1 VYRYDTDPATDA
13 DAAPTKKKPKA
24 PHVDGRRQFSDL
36 PDGGSN
42 TDAPVER
49 LVSDAAVKTFQDA
62 IKGQLL
68 LAPLTKGGNL
78 PFRRL
83 CVDFGCNVTV
93 SEMVFARFLLK
104 RNPVEKARLRRH
116 ESEKLFGVQI
126 ATNQIQEGV
135 NAGRLAYEAGAD
147 FIDLNCGCPIH
158 ETWKR
163 GLGAALLRKPAKLER
178 LVRGIA
184 DGVPLPL
191 TVKIRLGA
199 GSSEAPAQALA
210 EACERAGAAA
220 VIIHG

>member
-158 ETWKR
+158 ETGKR
-163 GLGAALLRKPAKLER
+163 GLGAALLKPAKLER